1 MARSSKGRS
10 LTELPDPSPPRTQI
24 TTPSAL
30 SLVVLRQKPEER
42 CHHQVGD
49 HQHEAFEPIRSPI
62 GNHAERDQHGHH
74 HDRRVQRPQ
83 IQIHGLVD
91 GPAHDHGKGHHEE
104 CDLRRGADGD
114 ADGDVHFVVD
124 CHAHGPRVLAG
135 VSDDGQQDDAD
146 ECLTQTP
153 AVDQPVDRVHQELRG
168 GCHQACGD
176 EKQRHRDGWRE
187 LSLLLLLVVARA
199 APEHVRVRVE
209 LEDQESDVRSQD
221 IHAAPAGDL
230 QQPGGATT
238 REGAQLGHL
247 GLHVLPADFVLRKE
261 DRGERK
267 GGARQQQHRHVGQ
280 GGLGRESLFLAD
292 PGALRRREPPHEEGH
307 AQHEQQVREDA
318 SQQRALHDAD
328 LPCPQGLHGQNHLD
342 GVAEGGIQQAAQR
355 VVLQPGGELLRGV
368 PEDLCERDHR

>member
-1 MARSSKGRS
+1 M
-10 LTELPDPSPPRTQI
+10 
-24 TTPSAL
+24 
-30 SLVVLRQKPEER
+30 
-42 CHHQVGD
+42 
-49 HQHEAFEPIRSPI
+49 
-62 GNHAERDQHGHH
+62 
-74 HDRRVQRPQ
+74 
-83 IQIHGLVD
+83 
-91 GPAHDHGKGHHEE
+91 
-104 CDLRRGADGD
+104 
-114 ADGDVHFVVD
+114 
-124 CHAHGPRVLAG
+124 LAG
-135 VSDDGQQDDAD
+135 VPNDGQQDDAD
-146 ECLTQTP
+146 EPLAEAP
-153 AVDQPVDRVHQELRG
+153 AVDEPVDRVHQELRG

-230 QQPGGATT
+230 QQPRRAAR
-238 REGAQLGHL
+238 REGAQLGDL

-342 GVAEGGIQQAAQR
+342 GVAEGGVQQAAQR